1 MADMS
6 EMIKNFSA
14 MMKGKE
20 IPDNIKEMM
29 NSFMNSQNNSANS
42 TPSNERGNSSNSE
55 NNFSGNSNNPFEN
68 IDIDTIM
75 KMQKIMSAM
84 KSSSNSSGANLLRS
98 LKPYLKPSRQAKI
111 DECIGLL
118 GLETVISEFN
128 NSGTSLFGGDK
139 K

>member
-75 KMQKIMSAM
+75 KMQKRI
-84 KSSSNSSGANLLRS
+84 
-98 LKPYLKPSRQAKI
+98 QI
-111 DECIGLL
+111 
-118 GLETVISEFN
+118 F
-128 NSGTSLFGGDK
+128 
-139 K
+139 

>member
-42 TPSNERGNSSNSE
+42 TFFNVETFLIPLFFAYSRSSVKDIFKKSIQSPFLYYTINVQYSYFISLQKSN
-55 NNFSGNSNNPFEN
+55 
-68 IDIDTIM
+68 
-75 KMQKIMSAM
+75 
-84 KSSSNSSGANLLRS
+84 
-98 LKPYLKPSRQAKI
+98 
-111 DECIGLL
+111 
-118 GLETVISEFN
+118 
-128 NSGTSLFGGDK
+128 
-139 K
+139 